1 MFARSN
7 RGCNLSSRE
16 EKRDQYSGRPSVCRH
31 CGALVGSGETSCA
44 QCGTPLASATH
55 AQPQRRAVYDS
66 ATVSFARS
74 ILSRPAPFTFIFLI
88 ANVFLFLLVTFSGG
102 AEDPRTLIAYGAKLN
117 SLIDSGQWWRF
128 VAPIF
133 LHTNLVHLL
142 FNMYGLWAIGP
153 YVERLYGSS
162 KFVAIWVIT
171 GIAGVVASYL
181 SVRPDMQ
188 VSSIGRF
195 LFKATDAPSVGAS
208 GALFGLVG
216 VLFVFGIKFR
226 RELPDGFKRAFGTG
240 MLPIIGINLV
250 IGFIGRGFIDNAAHL
265 GGLVSG
271 ALLALLVDYKRS
283 SERSALAIMW
293 HVLHGTA
300 IALVLVSFFMV
311 WRNFDGP
318 APSLSGSSLQRGL
331 TGSGRA
337 AAAHIEIINE
347 GNEAFTRAYN
357 QGDTSQIDPVIAKI
371 DNAPSLDKEADAFRA
386 ELKNLLIRARDPA
399 LNPEK
404 EKPPR
409 PSPQR
414 EQLLED
420 FKSWEKRNLEW
431 VKTEGQKYGLVIS
444 TTDNPS
450 K

>member
-1 MFARSN
+1 
-7 RGCNLSSRE
+7 LSSRE
-16 EKRDQYSGRPSVCRH
+16 EKRDQYIGRPSVCRH
-31 CGALVGSGETSCA
+31 CGALVGSGESSCT
-44 QCGTPLASATH
+44 QCGTPLATAATRT
-55 AQPQRRAVYDS
+55 QTQRRPVYDS
-66 ATVSFARS
+66 ATISFARS

-133 LHTNLVHLL
+133 LHTGPLHLL

-162 KFVAIWVIT
+162 KFVVIWVVT
-171 GIAGVVASYL
+171 GIAGVLASYL
-181 SVRPDMQ
+181 SVRPAMH

-195 LFKATDAPSVGAS
+195 FFKATDVPSVGAS

-240 MLPIIGINLV
+240 MLPIIAINLV
-250 IGFIGRGFIDNAAHL
+250 IGFLGRGFIDNAAHM
-265 GGLVSG
+265 GGLAAG
-271 ALLALLVDYKRS
+271 ALLALVVDYKRS
-283 SERSALAIMW
+283 SERSALATMW
-293 HVLHGTA
+293 HVLQGAA
-300 IALVLVSFFMV
+300 IALVLIGFFMV

-318 APSLSGSSLQRGL
+318 APSLSGASLQRGL

-337 AAAHIEIINE
+337 ATAHIEIINE
-347 GNEAFTRAYN
+347 GTEAFRSAFSE
-357 QGDTSQIDPVIAKI
+357 GDTRQIDPVIAKI
-371 DNAPSLDKEADAFRA
+371 DNAPSLDKEPDAFRA
-386 ELKNLLIRARDPA
+386 ELRSLLIRARDTA
-399 LNPEK
+399 VIPEK
-404 EKPPR
+404 GKPPQT
-409 PSPQR
+409 SPQR
-414 EQLLED
+414 DQLRAD
-420 FKSWEKRNLEW
+420 FQTWHDRNVNW
-431 VKTEGQKYGLVIS
+431 VKTEGQKYGLVIKNS
-444 TTDNPS
+444 SENPS